1 MSFLRSPIS
10 NPFEKRDAN
19 QEFTTSK
26 MFRFLLSATVV
37 RKMDLILHFMTA
49 FLFHSTL
56 MVQFL
61 FGLNSIA
68 DLESTPPKKHVSKQ
82 SSPQQQLER
91 EEKFPKDRSNPN
103 MNMHDD
109 ETDAKTV
116 INLNECDELN
126 DYGYFVDF
134 S

>member
-1 MSFLRSPIS
+1 
-10 NPFEKRDAN
+10 
-19 QEFTTSK
+19 